1 MPFLFRSCNNKM
13 DRSQLE
19 CQGSLLMKVTLLVPV
34 PPFPFRKVTLEA
46 AGETGKSLV
55 SLTPEPHGLVQPQEV
70 TGVLETE

>member
-13 DRSQLE
+13 DHSQLE

-46 AGETGKSLV
+46 AGETGKIAW
-55 SLTPEPHGLVQPQEV
+55 
-70 TGVLETE
+70 